1 MDDISI
7 PEVINPVDPIDLSIF
22 KEHTEETFLS
32 MISSISKLEKQL
44 IIDNSIL
51 PNINF
56 FTNMD
61 KLEKIF
67 VNKKINILND
77 SPLVSNCQI
86 IIYIIQPKKNCLE
99 LIENQI
105 KNYMLKIKEKKEQN
119 LQKSNKNDTP
129 KINISSLNDNLNDY
143 KEFHLIFIPKI
154 NNECDNYISK
164 SYYFEVNTYI
174 HNLGIDIYPF
184 DYDLM
189 SLELNDC
196 IKDLYIDKNY
206 NCLGTLCKS
215 ILKFE
220 TVFGKIDNKYYKGD
234 NAFKLHNLVKKE
246 EENYFFEND
255 TNFICSIFFDRNI
268 DFITPLC
275 TVNTYEGLLNEYFG
289 INFNSMKI
297 ETKLLL
303 KKDKKEFTKIDLSN
317 RNKLYSMIK
326 DYNIIRLKLFLHRRI
341 RYYNNLIKESKE
353 ETESSKLLDN
363 LKKIQQI
370 SKDKNA
376 LEDNILISN
385 ILSEK
390 MNQPIY
396 NLYLRNEQFI
406 LSLIPSEKLNDFYE
420 NEMAKKNYE
429 PYNLLKLFCLE
440 SLTQN
445 GIKKNYENF
454 KKEFLTINGFENIIL
469 WNNLE
474 KLKILKK
481 SEKSNFNFEKLT
493 KYLKLIVENI
503 NLLEEDDASYVYSGY
518 CPITIRLLEK
528 GIKFGF
534 SKLKNLIDMLPGES
548 YFGKSDQ
555 EILNIKEKKFILL
568 VYIGGITYGEIAAI
582 RYLNENME
590 FYKFIILTTGIIST
604 KKFFQSLS
612 LQNEDFS

>member
-174 HNLGIDIYPF
+174 HNLGIDIYPL

-196 IKDLYIDKNY
+196 LKDLYIDKDY

>member
-454 KKEFLTINGFENIIL
+454 KKEFLTINGFENIVL

>member
-1 MDDISI
+1 
-7 PEVINPVDPIDLSIF
+7 
-22 KEHTEETFLS
+22 

>member
-22 KEHTEETFLS
+22 IEHTEETFLS

-56 FTNMD
+56 FTTTD

-67 VNKKINILND
+67 VYKNINILND

-376 LEDNILISN
+376 LEDNI
-385 ILSEK
+385 
-390 MNQPIY
+390 
-396 NLYLRNEQFI
+396 
-406 LSLIPSEKLNDFYE
+406 
-420 NEMAKKNYE
+420 
-429 PYNLLKLFCLE
+429 
-440 SLTQN
+440 
-445 GIKKNYENF
+445 
-454 KKEFLTINGFENIIL
+454 
-469 WNNLE
+469 
-474 KLKILKK
+474 
-481 SEKSNFNFEKLT
+481 
-493 KYLKLIVENI
+493 
-503 NLLEEDDASYVYSGY
+503 
-518 CPITIRLLEK
+518 
-528 GIKFGF
+528 
-534 SKLKNLIDMLPGES
+534 
-548 YFGKSDQ
+548 
-555 EILNIKEKKFILL
+555 
-568 VYIGGITYGEIAAI
+568 
-582 RYLNENME
+582 
-590 FYKFIILTTGIIST
+590 
-604 KKFFQSLS
+604 
-612 LQNEDFS
+612 

>member
-105 KNYMLKIKEKKEQN
+105 KNYMLKLKEKKEQN

-164 SYYFEVNTYI
+164 SFYFEVNTYI

>member
-385 ILSEK
+385 LLSEK

-493 KYLKLIVENI
+493 KYLKLIIENI
-503 NLLEEDDASYVYSGY
+503 NLLEADDASYAYNGY
-518 CPITIRLLEK
+518 CPITIRIIEK
-528 GIKFGF
+528 GIKVGF
-534 SKLKNLIDMLPGES
+534 SKLKSLIDMLPGES

>member
-555 EILNIKEKKFILL
+555 EILNNREKKFILL

-582 RYLNENME
+582 RYLNETMQ
-590 FYKFIILTTGIIST
+590 FFKFIILTTGIIST

-612 LQNEDFS
+612 LKNEDFS

>member
-454 KKEFLTINGFENIIL
+454 KKEFLSINGFENIIL

>member
-22 KEHTEETFLS
+22 IEHTEETFLS

-481 SEKSNFNFEKLT
+481 NEKSNFNFEKLT

>member
-196 IKDLYIDKNY
+196 LKDLYIDKDY

-220 TVFGKIDNKYYKGD
+220 SVFGKIENKYYKGE
-234 NAFKLHNLVKKE
+234 NAYKLNNLVKKE
-246 EENYFFEND
+246 EENYIFDND
-255 TNFICSIFFDRNI
+255 TNFLCSIFFDRNI

-289 INFNSMKI
+289 INFNSMNI
-297 ETKLLL
+297 ETKLLIS
-303 KKDKKEFTKIDLSN
+303 KDKKEVTTIDLSN
-317 RNKLYSMIK
+317 RNKFYSMIK
-326 DYNIIRLKLFLHRRI
+326 DYNFIRLNLFLHRRI
-341 RYYNNLIKESKE
+341 RYYKNLITEGKKETDISKISE
-353 ETESSKLLDN
+353 N
-363 LKKIQQI
+363 LKKIQKI
-370 SKDKNA
+370 KKDKNA
-376 LEDNILISN
+376 LDDNIIISN
-385 ILSEK
+385 IISEK
-390 MNQPIY
+390 INAPIY
-396 NLYLRNEQFI
+396 KFYLRNEQSI
-406 LSLIPSEKLNDFYE
+406 LSLSQSEKLNDFYE
-420 NEMAKKNYE
+420 SEMAKKNYD
-429 PYNLLKLFCLE
+429 YYFILKLFCLE
-440 SLTQN
+440 SLIQN
-445 GIKKNYENF
+445 GIKKNYEHL
-454 KKEFLTINGFENIIL
+454 KRDFLTTYGFENIVL

-493 KYLKLIVENI
+493 KYLKLIIENI
-503 NLLEEDDASYVYSGY
+503 NLLEADDASYAYNGY
-518 CPITIRLLEK
+518 CPITIRIIEK
-528 GIKFGF
+528 GIKVGF
-534 SKLKNLIDMLPGES
+534 SKLKSLIDMLPGES

>member
-376 LEDNILISN
+376 LEDNIIISN

>member
-22 KEHTEETFLS
+22 IEHTEETFLS

-220 TVFGKIDNKYYKGD
+220 KVFGKIDNKYYKGD

-255 TNFICSIFFDRNI
+255 TIFICSIFFDRNI